1 VQCLRLAFRP
11 QQGFVVEP
19 VDLRIAQASGWVDPE
34 PFRRRAVEGPAL
46 AEPFAPSGGM
56 RTLHCDAQ
64 QTPDLFDLP
73 GPILTFVLEGRID
86 LAVGATLGPGDV
98 FLVDGARDAA
108 PPVRIVGE
116 CRLLQVLVGP
126 DWPGER
132 TRPLRPRSDEAR
144 SGGAPNFKRMF
155 EGADARSYFRAFDAL
170 FAEKGQ
176 WSPIT
181 PLIGIR
187 FIGMAADT
195 FIDWHPEIVNNFV
208 VVMTGGLELE
218 AGGGEGQT
226 EVFWPGDICLAEDR
240 TGQGHIDRMHG
251 HVQVAVLIVAN
262 EHLWR

>member
-1 VQCLRLAFRP
+1 VA
-11 QQGFVVEP
+11 EP
-19 VDLRIAQASGWVDPE
+19 LDLRIMQASGWVDPE
-34 PFRRRAVEGPAL
+34 PFRRRAIVGPAL

-64 QTPDLFDLP
+64 SPPDLFDIP
-73 GPILTFVLEGRID
+73 GPVLTFVLDGGID
-86 LAVGATLGPGDV
+86 MGNGILLGPGDIV
-98 FLVDGARDAA
+98 LVDGAPA
-108 PPVRIVGE
+108 VQIVGE

-132 TRPLRPRSDEAR
+132 TRPLRPRQDEAR
-144 SGGAPNFKRMF
+144 PHGVPNFKRMF

-170 FAEKGQ
+170 FSAKGQ
-176 WSPIT
+176 WSPVT
-181 PLIGIR
+181 PLIGLR

-208 VVMTGGLELE
+208 IVLTGGLELE

-262 EHLWR
+262 EDLWP